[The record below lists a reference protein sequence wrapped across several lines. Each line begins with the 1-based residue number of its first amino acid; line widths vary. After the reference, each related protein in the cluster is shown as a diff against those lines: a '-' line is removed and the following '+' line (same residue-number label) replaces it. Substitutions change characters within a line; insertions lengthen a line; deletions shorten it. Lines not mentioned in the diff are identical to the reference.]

1 MCYSFYMM
9 KNTSDPKGI
18 PAVLQN
24 HNGSFRVR
32 VTRYNETYATVVG
45 IDETFTNN
53 GYESTEIVLTKD
65 LVFLN
70 NLI

>member
-9 KNTSDPKGI
+9 KNTSDSKDI

-24 HNGSFRVR
+24 RNGSFRVR

-45 IDETFTNN
+45 IDEMSTNN
-53 GYESTEIVLTKD
+53 GYESAEIVLTKD
-65 LVFLN
+65 LVFLD